1 LVKNNRCASAIKT
14 RTEKR
19 IDLGLIPPTG
29 GQNKDPRQDQTF
41 SLLRCYFEQIHNV
54 SVLHLFVVICRII
67 MHCFRITLLDYAT
80 LVCYIY
86 LTLFALLE
94 MPFLILNLFNFFCFV
109 CVFFFF
115 FLAIICM
122 FMLCSLFPF
131 LLLYAYNWLLFSV
144 EV

>member
-1 LVKNNRCASAIKT
+1 
-14 RTEKR
+14 
-19 IDLGLIPPTG
+19 
-29 GQNKDPRQDQTF
+29 
-41 SLLRCYFEQIHNV
+41 
-54 SVLHLFVVICRII
+54 

-115 FLAIICM
+115 FSNYLYVYVV
-122 FMLCSLFPF
+122 FSFPF
-131 LLLYAYNWLLFSV
+131 LIIV
-144 EV
+144 CI

>member
-1 LVKNNRCASAIKT
+1 MVKNNRCASAIKT

-29 GQNKDPRQDQTF
+29 GQNKDPQDQTF

-54 SVLHLFVVICRII
+54 RGLHLFVVICRII

-115 FLAIICM
+115 FSNYLYVYVV
-122 FMLCSLFPF
+122 FSFPF
-131 LLLYAYNWLLFSV
+131 LIIV
-144 EV
+144 CI

>member
-1 LVKNNRCASAIKT
+1 MVKNNRCASAIKT

-109 CVFFFF
+109 CVFFCFF
-115 FLAIICM
+115 SNYLYVYVVF
-122 FMLCSLFPF
+122 SFPF
-131 LLLYAYNWLLFSV
+131 LIIV
-144 EV
+144 CI

>member
-1 LVKNNRCASAIKT
+1 MVKNNRCASAIKT

-115 FLAIICM
+115 FFSNYLYVYVV
-122 FMLCSLFPF
+122 FSFPF
-131 LLLYAYNWLLFSV
+131 LIIV
-144 EV
+144 CI